1 MYKVKVA
8 IISLLVLL
16 AVLIIATSVKAEL
29 ALVTRVIDGDTIE
42 VTLSGK
48 TESIR
53 LYGIDAPEKKQAYGL
68 SAKDFVEVMVGGKMV
83 DILLVGGKDRY
94 ERPVAIV
101 MYGTQNLQE
110 QLLLAGYAWVYPQ
123 YCRKSFCTA
132 WSTLQGISAGNRVG
146 LWASPAPVRPW
157 EWRKAQ

>member
-1 MYKVKVA
+1 MK
-8 IISLLVLL
+8 LLVFFATILL
-16 AVLIIATSVKAEL
+16 ATSAQAEL
-29 ALVTRVIDGDTIE
+29 ATVTRVIDGDTIE

-53 LYGIDAPEKKQAYGL
+53 LYGIDAPEKKQAFGL
-68 SAKDFVEVMVGGKMV
+68 AAKDFVEVMVGGKMV
-83 DILLVGGKDRY
+83 DILLVGKKDRY

-110 QLLLAGYAWVYPQ
+110 QLILAGYAWVYPQ

-132 WSTLQGISAGNRVG
+132 WTTLQGISAGNRVG
-146 LWASPAPVRPW
+146 LWAQPAPVRPW
-157 EWRKAQ
+157 EWRRQ

>member
-1 MYKVKVA
+1 MK
-8 IISLLVLL
+8 LLVFFATILL
-16 AVLIIATSVKAEL
+16 ATSAQAEL
-29 ALVTRVIDGDTIE
+29 ATVTRVIDGDTIE

-53 LYGIDAPEKKQAYGL
+53 LYGIDAPEKKQAFGL
-68 SAKDFVEVMVGGKMV
+68 AAKDFVEVMVGGKMV
-83 DILLVGGKDRY
+83 DILLVGKKDRY

-110 QLLLAGYAWVYPQ
+110 QLILAGYAWVYPQ
-123 YCRKSFCTA
+123 YCRKSFCAA

-146 LWASPAPVRPW
+146 LWAQPAPVRPW
-157 EWRKAQ
+157 EWRRQ

>member
-1 MYKVKVA
+1 MK
-8 IISLLVLL
+8 LLVFFATILL
-16 AVLIIATSVKAEL
+16 ATSAHSEL
-29 ALVTRVIDGDTIE
+29 ATVTRVIDGDTIE

-53 LYGIDAPEKKQAYGL
+53 LYGIDAPEKKQAFGL
-68 SAKDFVEVMVGGKMV
+68 AAKDFVEVMVGGKMV
-83 DILLVGGKDRY
+83 DILLVGKKDRY

-110 QLLLAGYAWVYPQ
+110 QLILAGYAWVYPQ

-132 WSTLQGISAGNRVG
+132 WTTLQGISAGNRVG
-146 LWASPAPVRPW
+146 LWAQPAPVRPW
-157 EWRKAQ
+157 EWRRQ

>member
-1 MYKVKVA
+1 MK
-8 IISLLVLL
+8 LLVFFATILL
-16 AVLIIATSVKAEL
+16 ATSAHSEL
-29 ALVTRVIDGDTIE
+29 ATVTRVIDGDTIE

-53 LYGIDAPEKKQAYGL
+53 LYGIDAPEKKQAFGL
-68 SAKDFVEVMVGGKMV
+68 AAKDFVEVMVGGKMV

-110 QLLLAGYAWVYPQ
+110 QLILAGYAWVYPA

-146 LWASPAPVRPW
+146 LWSQPAPVRPW
-157 EWRKAQ
+157 EWRRK

>member
-1 MYKVKVA
+1 MK
-8 IISLLVLL
+8 LLVFFATILL
-16 AVLIIATSVKAEL
+16 ATSAHSEL
-29 ALVTRVIDGDTIE
+29 ATVTRVIDGDTIE

-53 LYGIDAPEKKQAYGL
+53 LYGIDAPEKKQAFGL
-68 SAKDFVEVMVGGKMV
+68 AAKDFVEVMVGGKMV

-110 QLLLAGYAWVYPQ
+110 QLILAGYAWVYPQ

-146 LWASPAPVRPW
+146 LWAQPAPVRPW
-157 EWRKAQ
+157 EWRKAR

>member
-1 MYKVKVA
+1 MK
-8 IISLLVLL
+8 LLVFFATILL
-16 AVLIIATSVKAEL
+16 ATSAHSEL
-29 ALVTRVIDGDTIE
+29 ATVTRVIDGDTIE

-53 LYGIDAPEKKQAYGL
+53 LYGIDAPEKKQAFGL
-68 SAKDFVEVMVGGKMV
+68 AAKDFVEVMVGGKMV

-110 QLLLAGYAWVYPQ
+110 QLILAGYAWVYPQ

-146 LWASPAPVRPW
+146 LWAQPAPVRPW
-157 EWRKAQ
+157 EWRRQ

>member
-1 MYKVKVA
+1 MMAIKA
-8 IISLLVLL
+8 IILILLL
-16 AVLIIATSVKAEL
+16 ATSAQAEL
-29 ALVTRVIDGDTIE
+29 ARVTRVIDGDTIE

-53 LYGIDAPEKKQAYGL
+53 LYGVDSPEIKQAYGM
-68 SAKDFVEVMVGGKMV
+68 SARNFTETFVNGKMV
-83 DILLVGGKDRY
+83 DIIFTGDGGWGR
-94 ERPVAIV
+94 RSAIV

-110 QLLLAGYAWVYPQ
+110 QLILAGYAWVYPQ

-146 LWASPAPVRPW
+146 LWAQPAPVRPW
-157 EWRKAQ
+157 EWRRSQ